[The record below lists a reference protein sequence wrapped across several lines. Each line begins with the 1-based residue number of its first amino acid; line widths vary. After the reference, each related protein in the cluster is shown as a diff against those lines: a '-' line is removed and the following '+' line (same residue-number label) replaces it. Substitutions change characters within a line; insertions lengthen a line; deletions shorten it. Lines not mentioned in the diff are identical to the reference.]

1 MVKPK
6 TIQIFLPDGNPRG
19 IKIAEIT
26 SRTVQAILSPRAS
39 LGLAGKRT
47 ELSNVGIYYLIG
59 QGDEDTKSV
68 VYIGEAENCKKRLSQ
83 HNRSKDFWSTS
94 ISIISKTQ
102 QFTKS
107 HIKYLEWL
115 SIAEANKSGRFLV
128 ENGTTPQKP
137 YITESTEA
145 DLIDNFDTIR
155 ILVSTLG
162 YPLFEQVD
170 KRDEEYLFYCKG
182 RGAIGVG
189 KYLEDGFLVF
199 KDSTTAIEEVKSA
212 DVALVNSRK
221 KLLDNG
227 ILKKEGNYYIFTQ
240 DYLFKSPS
248 WSGAT
253 ILGRHTNGWTSWKLK
268 NGKTLDEIYRKGR

>member
-1 MVKPK
+1 
-6 TIQIFLPDGNPRG
+6 
-19 IKIAEIT
+19 
-26 SRTVQAILSPRAS
+26 
-39 LGLAGKRT
+39 
-47 ELSNVGIYYLIG
+47 
-59 QGDEDTKSV
+59 
-68 VYIGEAENCKKRLSQ
+68 
-83 HNRSKDFWSTS
+83 
-94 ISIISKTQ
+94 
-102 QFTKS
+102 
-107 HIKYLEWL
+107 
-115 SIAEANKSGRFLV
+115 LV

-212 DVALVNSRK
+212 DVALVKARK
-221 KLLDNG
+221 KLLANG

-253 ILGRHTNGWTSWKLK
+253 ILGRQTNGWTSWKLK
-268 NGKTLDEIYRKGR
+268 NGKTLDDIYRKG